1 MTTVAIS
8 GADGWLAVPARRR
21 LAAEPD
27 LDLADLVADPAELGQ
42 GEALD
47 AVVHVSTMLVYGAHP
62 DNPVPLTEQH
72 PVRPVEGY
80 PIAEEAAQRE
90 RAVDA
95 WQADHP
101 GVPVAVLRPAMPVG
115 EDVPSLLLDTFVGGR
130 VLGVRGHRPPL
141 QFLHVDDLLD
151 AIVHAARQRLSGP
164 HNVASE
170 GWLSADDVEAIL
182 GRRRLDVPEEVVFS
196 STERLRV
203 AGLSPLP
210 TGAVHHLMHPW
221 VADVSRLVETGWRP
235 RHANRDVLA
244 ELADR
249 HGDRV
254 VVGPVTT
261 TRHEVRQAAGIA
273 AGLTGGMLALGLVA
287 RRRRRGD
294 GEDEG

>member
-8 GADGWLAVPARRR
+8 GADGWLAVPVRRR
-21 LAAEPD
+21 LAAEDD
-27 LDLADLVADPAELGQ
+27 LDLVDLVADPAELGQ
-42 GEALD
+42 GEGVD

-62 DNPVPLTEQH
+62 DNPVPLTERH
-72 PVRPVEGY
+72 PVRPVEGF

-90 RAVDA
+90 RAVTD

-101 GVPVAVLRPAMPVG
+101 DVPVAVLRPAMPVG
-115 EDVPSLLLDTFVGGR
+115 EDVPSLLLDTFVGSR

-141 QFLHVDDLLD
+141 QFLHVDDLLE
-151 AIVHAARQRLSGP
+151 AILHAARQRLSGP

-210 TGAVHHLMHPW
+210 RGAVHHLMHPS

-244 ELADR
+244 ELAAR

-261 TRHEVRQAAGIA
+261 TRQEVRQAASVA
-273 AGLTGGMLALGLVA
+273 AGLTGGLLALGLVA

-294 GEDEG
+294 EGGTQ